1 MENITEIL
9 NELQSLSPTLAGLQ
23 GLNLYTVPN
32 GYFDVLSED
41 ILHTIQLAQYGIINS
56 AQKKDTTDVPQG
68 YFENL
73 ADTIL
78 AKIKQV
84 DNVSGELRRLSPMLY
99 SAQNEK
105 VYTVPKNYFEQL
117 HTELVEKVQPQQT
130 IVITMRKRNF
140 TFIKYA
146 VAAVF
151 IGIITF
157 GAFKFTTT
165 NKLDDTTKQG
175 LAIAKNNSFDT
186 ELDKLTDEDIVK
198 YLSNSSTDADV
209 ALIVNVVDENEL
221 PTQEDYLTDEKAL
234 DNFLDNV
241 NLEDL
246 KN

>member
-1 MENITEIL
+1 MENRTEIL
-9 NELQSLSPTLAGLQ
+9 NELQSLSPTLTELHGV
-23 GLNLYTVPN
+23 NVYTVPN
-32 GYFDVLSED
+32 GYFNVLSED
-41 ILHTIQLAQYGIINS
+41 ILHTIQVAKYGIVNS
-56 AQKKDTTDVPQG
+56 AQKQDTTDVPQG

-78 AKIKQV
+78 TKIKQE
-84 DNVSGELRRLSPMLY
+84 DNVSEELRRLSPMLY
-99 SAQNEK
+99 SVQNEK
-105 VYTVPKNYFEQL
+105 VYTVTKNYFEQL
-117 HTELVEKVQPQQT
+117 HIELVEKVQPQQT
-130 IVITMRKRNF
+130 IVTTMRKRNF

-151 IGIITF
+151 TGIITF

-175 LAIAKNNSFDT
+175 LAIAKNNSFDI
-186 ELDKLTDEDIVK
+186 ELNKLTDEDIVK

-209 ALIVNVVDENEL
+209 ALLINVVDENEL

-241 NLEDL
+241 NLENL

>member
-1 MENITEIL
+1 MENRTEIL

-23 GLNLYTVPN
+23 GLNVYTVPN
-32 GYFDVLSED
+32 GYFNVLSED
-41 ILHTIQLAQYGIINS
+41 ILHTIQLAQYGVIYS

-241 NLEDL
+241 NLENL

>member
-1 MENITEIL
+1 MENRTEIL
-9 NELQSLSPTLAGLQ
+9 NELQSLSHTLAGLH
-23 GLNLYTVPN
+23 GVNVYTVPD
-32 GYFDVLSED
+32 GYFNVLSEN
-41 ILHTIQLAQYGIINS
+41 ILHTIQLPQYGVIYS
-56 AQKKDTTDVPQG
+56 AQKKDPTDVPQG

-73 ADTIL
+73 ADIIL
-78 AKIKQV
+78 AKIKMV
-84 DNVSGELRRLSPMLY
+84 DNASEELRSLSHMLY

-130 IVITMRKRNF
+130 IVTTMRKRNF

-151 IGIITF
+151 TGIITF
-157 GAFKFTTT
+157 GAFKFTTA

-198 YLSNSSTDADV
+198 YLSNSSTDADL
-209 ALIVNVVDENEL
+209 ALIVNAVDENEL

-234 DNFLDNV
+234 DNFFR
-241 NLEDL
+241 
-246 KN
+246 

>member
-1 MENITEIL
+1 MENRSAIL
-9 NELQSLSPTLAGLQ
+9 NELQSLSPTLAGLH
-23 GLNLYTVPN
+23 GVNVYTVPN

-41 ILHTIQLAQYGIINS
+41 ILHTIQLAQYGVIYS
-56 AQKKDTTDVPQG
+56 AQKKDPTDVPQG

-99 SAQNEK
+99 SAQNEN

-130 IVITMRKRNF
+130 IVTAMRKRNF

-157 GAFKFTTT
+157 GAFKFTTA

-209 ALIVNVVDENEL
+209 ALIVNVIDENEL

-241 NLEDL
+241 NLENL

>member
-1 MENITEIL
+1 MENRTEIL
-9 NELQSLSPTLAGLQ
+9 NELQSLSPTLTELHGV
-23 GLNLYTVPN
+23 NLYTVPN
-32 GYFDVLSED
+32 GYFNVLSED
-41 ILHTIQLAQYGIINS
+41 ILHSIQVAKYGIVNS
-56 AQKKDTTDVPQG
+56 AQKQDTTDVPQG

-78 AKIKQV
+78 TKIKQE
-84 DNVSGELRRLSPMLY
+84 DNVSEELRRLSPMLY
-99 SAQNEK
+99 SVQNEK
-105 VYTVPKNYFEQL
+105 VYTVTKNYFEQL
-117 HTELVEKVQPQQT
+117 HTELMEKVQLQQA
-130 IVITMRKRNF
+130 IVTTMHKRNF

-151 IGIITF
+151 TGIITF

-175 LAIAKNNSFDT
+175 LAIAKNNSFDI
-186 ELDKLTDEDIVK
+186 ELNKLTDEDIVK

-209 ALIVNVVDENEL
+209 ALLINVVDENEL
-221 PTQEDYLTDEKAL
+221 PTQEDYLIDEKAL

>member
-1 MENITEIL
+1 MENRTEIL
-9 NELQSLSPTLAGLQ
+9 NELQSLSPTLTGLH
-23 GLNLYTVPN
+23 GVNVYTVPN

-41 ILHTIQLAQYGIINS
+41 ILLTIQLAQYGIINS
-56 AQKKDTTDVPQG
+56 AQKQDTTDVPQG

-78 AKIKQV
+78 AKIKQE
-84 DNVSGELRRLSPMLY
+84 DNVSEELRHLSPMLY
-99 SAQNEK
+99 SVQNEN

-117 HTELVEKVQPQQT
+117 HTGLVEKVQPQQA
-130 IVITMRKRNF
+130 IVTTMRKRNF

-146 VAAVF
+146 VAALF
-151 IGIITF
+151 TGIITF

-186 ELDKLTDEDIVK
+186 ELDKLTDEDIEK